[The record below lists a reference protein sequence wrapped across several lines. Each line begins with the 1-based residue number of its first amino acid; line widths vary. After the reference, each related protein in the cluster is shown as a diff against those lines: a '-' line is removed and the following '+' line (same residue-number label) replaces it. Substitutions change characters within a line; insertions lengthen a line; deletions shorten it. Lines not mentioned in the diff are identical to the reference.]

1 MYEFPRAKDQISTT
15 LCSVPIHWN
24 PLWATCQIGVMLPED
39 SQASKHSAALMATA
53 EEMQDNQCFAL
64 VRMQLITCG
73 ANPHITTSFKSF
85 PYPALL
91 PCVITE
97 KCCVY
102 NLVADIKTD
111 SPMQIHNVLYCFN
124 YRAIKMQFL
133 LQLCNPWHLTFLEVT
148 LWDLSNILLEQS
160 QTI

>member
-1 MYEFPRAKDQISTT
+1 MR
-15 LCSVPIHWN
+15 
-24 PLWATCQIGVMLPED
+24 QIGAMLPEN
-39 SQASKHSAALMATA
+39 SQASKHPAALMARA
-53 EEMQDNQCFAL
+53 EEMQDKPCFAL
-64 VRMQLITCG
+64 ACTQLVTCG
-73 ANPHITTSFKSF
+73 ADPHITTSFKSF
-85 PYPALL
+85 QYLALL

-102 NLVADIKTD
+102 NLVADIKMD
-111 SPMQIHNVLYCFN
+111 SPMPVHNVLYCFN

-133 LQLCNPWHLTFLEVT
+133 LQLCNPRHLTFLEVT